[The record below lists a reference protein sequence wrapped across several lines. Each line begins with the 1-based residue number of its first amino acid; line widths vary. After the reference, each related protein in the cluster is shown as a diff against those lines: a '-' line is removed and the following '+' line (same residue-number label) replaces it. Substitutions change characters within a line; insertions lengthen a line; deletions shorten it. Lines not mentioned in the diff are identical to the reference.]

1 MSNLLRISEAASL
14 GMHAMA
20 VLSSRPKARLSAG
33 DIASMLGVSEA
44 HLAKVLQRLA
54 RAGLVS
60 SARGPTGG
68 FELPA
73 SRRSVTLLEVY
84 EAIDGPYAPD
94 NCLMGLPACL
104 GKSCILGDLV
114 RSVNGHVRKQ
124 LASTKVSQLAGLFA
138 EG

>member
-1 MSNLLRISEAASL
+1 MSNLLRISEGASL

-20 VLSSRPKARLSAG
+20 VLSSRAKERLSAA

-60 SARGPTGG
+60 SARGPKGG

-73 SRRSVTLLEVY
+73 NRRSVTLLEVY

-94 NCLMGLPACL
+94 DCLMGLSTCL
-104 GKSCILGDLV
+104 GHACILGDLV
-114 RSVNGHVRKQ
+114 RSVNRHVRKQ
-124 LASTKVSQLAGLFA
+124 LASTKVSRLAGVFE